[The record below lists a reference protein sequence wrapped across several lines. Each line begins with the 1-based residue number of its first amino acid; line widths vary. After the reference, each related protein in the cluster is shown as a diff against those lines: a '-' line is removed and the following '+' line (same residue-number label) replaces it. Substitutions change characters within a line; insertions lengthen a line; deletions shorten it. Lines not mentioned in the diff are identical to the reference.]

1 MNKSIAIIGGAG
13 FIGCN
18 LSNYFINQGYKVL
31 IISRTIDRNKFESD
45 KITFLEIDVN
55 FSTEVIEALLEYEN
69 IIWLVNNLVPST
81 KMDSLIDDFTFN
93 INPMIKIMEGVKKQ
107 PNPKRFVFLSSGGT
121 IYGDSP
127 NHIALEE
134 ESPRTPISAYGLSK
148 IISEE
153 YINYLTIKSEN
164 LQSYILRPSNVYGIH
179 QNLKKPQGIIGYA
192 FKSIMNGNSLE
203 LYDGGLVVRDFL
215 HVDDLASAINACL
228 NKPYKSKS
236 IKTYNVGSQQGY
248 TIKEVLTLITKVS
261 GGTINIINKPSRQ
274 FDCKYNV
281 LSINKI
287 KHELAWEPKVS
298 LETGLSQV
306 WTWINAI

>member
-31 IISRTIDRNKFESD
+31 VISRTIDRNKFESD

-55 FSTEVIEALLEYEN
+55 FSTEVTEALNEY

-93 INPMIKIMEGVKKQ
+93 INPMIKIIEGIKKQ
-107 PNPKRFVFLSSGGT
+107 SSPKRFVFLSSGGT

-127 NHIALEE
+127 NQVAFEE
-134 ESPRTPISAYGLSK
+134 ESTKIPISAYGLSK

-192 FKSIMNGNSLE
+192 FKSIIDGNSLE

-215 HVDDLASAINACL
+215 HIDDLASAINACL

-261 GGTINIINKPSRQ
+261 GGEINIIDKPARQ

-281 LSINKI
+281 LNIKKI
-287 KHELAWEPKVS
+287 QYELAWKPKVS